1 MAKKE
6 LPRNKD
12 GVKMYPV
19 CNWERNQHKVYN
31 AHDRAVVR
39 AIEENYSPESV
50 AWLDKVER
58 AMELIDSHIYDG
70 TVYATWKDGEIL
82 KDIIYG
88 YDARH

>member
-1 MAKKE
+1 MKREE

-12 GVKMYPV
+12 GKKLYPV

-39 AIEENYSPESV
+39 CIEEGYSNESRD
-50 AWLDKVER
+50 WLDKVER
-58 AMELIDSHIYDG
+58 AMDVIDCNIYNG
-70 TVYATWKDGEIL
+70 TVYATWEDGQIL
-82 KDIIYG
+82 KDIICG